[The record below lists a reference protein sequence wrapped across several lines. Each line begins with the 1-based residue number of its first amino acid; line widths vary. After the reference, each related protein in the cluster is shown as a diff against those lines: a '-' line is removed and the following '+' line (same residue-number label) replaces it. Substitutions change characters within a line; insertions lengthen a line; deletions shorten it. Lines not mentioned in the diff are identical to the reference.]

1 MSRGK
6 CIVGRRFAALAVL
19 LALVGAG
26 VAGPAR
32 ADPGNRGV
40 EAAGIVAGLVGR
52 FGLTEEETGALRPQV
67 EVHLD
72 RGGDAKGVEAL
83 AKGAAKAGCEGGCL
97 IDALAAVNRSMW
109 LGQDPDDARTT
120 VLRVLKESAREG
132 GPGTLAERMQAR
144 MERLHRQNPGG
155 L

>member
-1 MSRGK
+1 MSRGRR
-6 CIVGRRFAALAVL
+6 IVGRRFAALVAL
-19 LALVGAG
+19 LALLGVGT
-26 VAGPAR
+26 AGPVR
-32 ADPGNRGV
+32 ADPGDRAV
-40 EAAGIVAGLVGR
+40 EAAGIAAGLVGR
-52 FGLTEEETGALRPQV
+52 FGLTEQETGALRSQV
-67 EVHLD
+67 AVHLD

-83 AKGAAKAGCEGGCL
+83 AQGAAKVGCEGGCL

-109 LGQDPDDARTT
+109 LGQDPGDARAT